1 MLTWVNEAGVA
12 LILLVPA
19 ARDGVAHYLL
29 LSRADAFDLIV
40 FTALPT
46 HDIPLG
52 SRAGLINDRVL

>member
-1 MLTWVNEAGVA
+1 VNEAGVT

-19 ARDGVAHYLL
+19 ARDGVTHYFL
-29 LSRADAFDLIV
+29 LSRADALNLIV

-52 SRAGLINDRVL
+52 SRAGFINDCVL